1 MNSLRNTLPNSETEL
16 AAFQAVCQRL
26 GITIDVQPLTAED
39 FDLFFAEHAITS
51 AHWWLSLGQS
61 HLFFD
66 GQGRF
71 LGTKWD
77 DMGCWEPRQQP
88 A

>member
-1 MNSLRNTLPNSETEL
+1 MNSLRHTLPNPETEL

-26 GITIDVQPLTAED
+26 GITIELQLLTEGD
-39 FDLFFAEHAITS
+39 FDLFCAEHAIPS
-51 AHWWLSLGQS
+51 PHWWLSLGQS

-66 GQGRF
+66 VQGRF